1 MKKIIIGIIIVV
13 LIALGI
19 IVTKNIFDSNK
30 ELKLNEETDDDELEW
45 WIEESKKREEMI
57 QREYVSVDMIME
69 LTKRNPN
76 WSKIDISKENL
87 EKIKIKYPKGI
98 FDGEEY
104 DDVRLKEDYKF
115 LVHDSEMGG
124 DTFVLVA
131 TKNKK
136 LVEYTIL
143 GEGGDILSKDRFGI
157 NTVTKKVI
165 YDENGNRTKY
175 PMDEEN
181 WLSNLKKIALQDN
194 EEVGRSEKFD
204 IEHPNFTGLLNPYN
218 EDIDDL
224 KIYILEERC
233 DFTNKIYVCEVYY
246 CNRYIYVTYKINYTV
261 DDFNYLDTVEIEE
274 LNSREYEWDDYN
286 KYLNST
292 GIAIKV
298 LLRNRDMNKV
308 PFTKKLIN
316 NLNNGLIGYDIVSFR
331 RIKYAKGQNNN
342 QNLYKIVL
350 TNGKVKFIGLKYK
363 FLNNKIDDII
373 VTELPITDETF
384 NNYSTKELYDMF

>member
-1 MKKIIIGIIIVV
+1 MKKLVFIIITIIF
-13 LIALGI
+13 LIIGVISLRKI
-19 IVTKNIFDSNK
+19 NNNIKKHNIQVQ
-30 ELKLNEETDDDELEW
+30 LEKD
-45 WIEESKKREEMI
+45 IEESRKLKDI
-57 QREYVSVDMIME
+57 DDGSIWT
-69 LTKRNPN
+69 TKGETLKLL
-76 WSKIDISKENL
+76 SKHNVEW
-87 EKIKIKYPKGI
+87 EKILVPEELKKEYMQKYPNGL
-98 FDGEEY
+98 FGDDDY
-104 DDVRLKEDYKF
+104 DECIIEDYLKYEAGQYF
-115 LVHDSEMGG
+115 EPNDFIFYTIKGKR
-124 DTFVLVA
+124 
-131 TKNKK
+131 KNKYK
-136 LVEYTIL
+136 IHV
-143 GEGGDILSKDRFGI
+143 GDEQFCH
-157 NTVTKKVI
+157 I
-165 YDENGNRTKY
+165 YKIEKIELFDNNGDYVWKGY
-175 PMDEEN
+175 PMDEDN
-181 WLSNLKKIALQDN
+181 WVSNIQKIALQDD

-224 KIYILEERC
+224 KIYILEEQC
-233 DFTNKIYVCEVYY
+233 DFANKICVCEVYY

-261 DDFNYLDTVEIEE
+261 DDFNYLDTVELEE